1 MTYGAFD
8 RVNQQMHGAS
18 DRAGLC
24 LPHNMGELVTFVIN
38 YN

>member
-8 RVNQQMHGAS
+8 RVNQQMGAS